1 MGDTSVMARR
11 LADGHVQYGWSGNGG
26 YFRVVGLRLLVW
38 YKAPEDVEYLFRLGQ
53 TSFIGKKGSEKG
65 GFGWMETHSLT
76 GEPCWL
82 DQTERMIF
90 SKMAF
95 ADYGYFYDT
104 DQKWYYIIPGP
115 FRIKMPLEL
124 VYNNLDEDDFE
135 FDFLEEIQDKVLTYI
150 LTEYIENHPKFAEV
164 LKKEGYTPEE
174 IMKTIREKESGLL
187 NMYRFFEKYRKNKMI
202 DINHQLQY
210 RPINGQQTLYCIDLR
225 KGEARTKTAS
235 GRRVIPMTPNV
246 YEMFCEQRKI
256 WLSMKKDP
264 DFEVDGYKNFIFLSK
279 TTGRSL
285 YPVNIR
291 KTLQRIVNM
300 NDTREI

>member
-1 MGDTSVMARR
+1 MPAFGPLNR
-11 LADGHVQYGWSGNGG
+11 GWYVQYGWSGNGG

-65 GFGWMETHSLT
+65 EFGWMETHSLT

-135 FDFLEEIQDKVLTYI
+135 FDFLEEIQDRVLTYI

-174 IMKTIREKESGLL
+174 IMKTIREKE
-187 NMYRFFEKYRKNKMI
+187 NEKAIYR
-202 DINHQLQY
+202 
-210 RPINGQQTLYCIDLR
+210 
-225 KGEARTKTAS
+225 
-235 GRRVIPMTPNV
+235 
-246 YEMFCEQRKI
+246 
-256 WLSMKKDP
+256 
-264 DFEVDGYKNFIFLSK
+264 
-279 TTGRSL
+279 
-285 YPVNIR
+285 
-291 KTLQRIVNM
+291 
-300 NDTREI
+300 

>member
-135 FDFLEEIQDKVLTYI
+135 FDFLEEIQDTVLTYI
-150 LTEYIENHPKFAEV
+150 RKRQTMRLTLNETPLFYERRGFLHSSGSSDDQGIRSSNSAGSIFPCLSQRFGSSV
-164 LKKEGYTPEE
+164 RIYLK
-174 IMKTIREKESGLL
+174 
-187 NMYRFFEKYRKNKMI
+187 
-202 DINHQLQY
+202 
-210 RPINGQQTLYCIDLR
+210 
-225 KGEARTKTAS
+225 
-235 GRRVIPMTPNV
+235 
-246 YEMFCEQRKI
+246 
-256 WLSMKKDP
+256 
-264 DFEVDGYKNFIFLSK
+264 
-279 TTGRSL
+279 
-285 YPVNIR
+285 
-291 KTLQRIVNM
+291 
-300 NDTREI
+300 

>member
-104 DQKWYYIIPGP
+104 DQNGTILFPNH
-115 FRIKMPLEL
+115 LEL
-124 VYNNLDEDDFE
+124 
-135 FDFLEEIQDKVLTYI
+135 KC
-150 LTEYIENHPKFAEV
+150 
-164 LKKEGYTPEE
+164 
-174 IMKTIREKESGLL
+174 R
-187 NMYRFFEKYRKNKMI
+187 
-202 DINHQLQY
+202 
-210 RPINGQQTLYCIDLR
+210 
-225 KGEARTKTAS
+225 
-235 GRRVIPMTPNV
+235 
-246 YEMFCEQRKI
+246 
-256 WLSMKKDP
+256 
-264 DFEVDGYKNFIFLSK
+264 
-279 TTGRSL
+279 
-285 YPVNIR
+285 
-291 KTLQRIVNM
+291 
-300 NDTREI
+300 